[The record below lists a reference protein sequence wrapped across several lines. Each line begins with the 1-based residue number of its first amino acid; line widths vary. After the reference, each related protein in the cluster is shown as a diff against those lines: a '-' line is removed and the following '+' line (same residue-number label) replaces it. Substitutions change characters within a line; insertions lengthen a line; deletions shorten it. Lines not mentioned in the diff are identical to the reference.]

1 MERLIGTV
9 TRGIR
14 TPIIKEGDDLVQIVT
29 DSVINALDANNVTM
43 QDQDIVCITESL
55 QARSQGNFATIDQI
69 AKDVASKYSGEIGI
83 VFPILSRN
91 RFAVLLK
98 GIAKAGLKLHILLS
112 YPADEVGNHLM
123 DERLLMNQGINPYT
137 DVLEEADYRKM
148 FGDDVRHTFTGVDY
162 VNLYKEIAPNCEIHL
177 SNDPQTIL
185 NYTDQVLICSVHDRE
200 HIKKSLKD
208 SGASVVYGL
217 DDLLTEPVDGSGY
230 NQEYGLLGSNTADE
244 TSVKLFPRDCQTLVD
259 AVQERLQEHSGKQ
272 IEVMIY
278 GDGAFKDPVG
288 KIWELAD
295 PVVSPAYTSGLE
307 GTPNEIKIKYV
318 ADNEMKHLSSDE
330 STSLIRQKIK
340 EKQQNESED
349 YTIGTTPRRLTDL
362 IGTLADLTSGSGD
375 KGTPVVYIQGY
386 FDDYASN

>member
-14 TPIIKEGDDLVQIVT
+14 TPIIKEGDDLVQIIT
-29 DSVINALDANNVTM
+29 DSVINALDANDVTM

-137 DVLEEADYRKM
+137 DVLEEADYRKI

-162 VNLYKEIAPNCEIHL
+162 INLYKEIAPDCEIHL

-185 NYTDQVLICSVHDRE
+185 NYTDQVLVCSVHDRE
-200 HIKKSLKD
+200 HIKNSLKE

-217 DDLLTEPVDGSGY
+217 DDLLTKPVDGSGY
-230 NQEYGLLGSNTADE
+230 NKEYGLLGSNTADE

-259 AVQERLQEHSGKQ
+259 VVQERLQAHSGKQ

-340 EKQQNESED
+340 ENQQNESND

-386 FDDYASN
+386 FDNYASN

>member
-14 TPIIKEGDDLVQIVT
+14 TPIIKEGDDLVQIIT
-29 DSVINALDANNVTM
+29 DSVINALDANDVTM

-112 YPADEVGNHLM
+112 YPADDVGNHLM

-137 DVLEEADYRKM
+137 DVLEEADYRKI

-162 VNLYKEIAPNCEIHL
+162 INLYKEIAPDCEIHL

-185 NYTDQVLICSVHDRE
+185 NYTDQVLVCSVHDRE
-200 HIKKSLKD
+200 HIKKSLKEF
-208 SGASVVYGL
+208 GASVVYGL
-217 DDLLTEPVDGSGY
+217 DDLLTKPVDGSGY
-230 NQEYGLLGSNTADE
+230 NKEYGLLGSNTADE

-259 AVQERLQEHSGKQ
+259 VVQERLQAHSGKQ

-340 EKQQNESED
+340 ENQQNESND

-386 FDDYASN
+386 FDNYASN